1 MMRNSLE
8 QSGSV
13 LAGDFYEA
21 ATTAYDQILSGERQA
36 KDMMIALQ
44 VLGAKNGMGGVL
56 LGPPGVGKSMFM
68 DRCHETIDGYG
79 QDQVAEVPHR
89 ADLTGAKLIGEYT
102 ELEKTEVTDGHS
114 VSSTLKANVMPILHQ
129 GIKVVKFDEINRRFM
144 TLASAISSPHPTEI
158 LAGCGTQELKYEN
171 NVLKATIKFEIH
183 LPQKSVSIDIQISVP
198 EGEAVD
204 PELRFVNIGGH
215 AITLSCNKDSEEMII
230 EELRCLM
237 MRSDKMIFS
246 L

>member
-1 MMRNSLE
+1 MKMR
-8 QSGSV
+8 
-13 LAGDFYEA
+13 
-21 ATTAYDQILSGERQA
+21 
-36 KDMMIALQ
+36 KM
-44 VLGAKNGMGGVL
+44 
-56 LGPPGVGKSMFM
+56 
-68 DRCHETIDGYG
+68 
-79 QDQVAEVPHR
+79 
-89 ADLTGAKLIGEYT
+89 
-102 ELEKTEVTDGHS
+102 S
-114 VSSTLKANVMPILHQ
+114 VSADVNQLYGLSKSEDDMNIDYKEVRLGLLDAQRESYRRERRQET
-129 GIKVVKFDEINRRFM
+129 KFDEINRRFM